1 MPYILRNLLGFKYRV
16 IAGYPG
22 GSEMNLAMLRGEV
35 DGRGTFSWTSLKPHL
50 KEWIEIGRVR
60 TSSISR
66 ACGSIRTFPN
76 IPLVMDL
83 TDDPEIKKV
92 LTVQFTAFELG
103 RPYFVSDGVPADRV
117 AALRTRL
124 RHGDEGQGPAGGR
137 RQA

>member
-1 MPYILRNLLGFKYRV
+1 MPYVLRNLLGFKYRV

-50 KEWIEIGRVR
+50 KEWVETGELIILYQQGLRKHPD
-60 TSSISR
+60 I
-66 ACGSIRTFPN
+66 PKM
-76 IPLVMDL
+76 PLVTEL

-92 LTVQFTAFELG
+92 LRCSSPPSSSAGPISSPTAF
-103 RPYFVSDGVPADRV
+103 RPTASPRCA
-117 AALRTRL
+117 RL
-124 RHGDEGQGPAGGR
+124 RSWHEGQGPARGR